1 MLHARLDPE
10 PDITRPLMHGD
21 PFVYVIDDEAD
32 LRESSCFLLAA
43 LGLNCVQYP
52 SGTAF
57 LEDVA
62 TLEPGCILLDVI
74 MRDMNGLC
82 VQEELLRRGVKWP
95 IVFMSGAQDVP
106 TVVRAVKNGAVEFL
120 EKPFTDESLL
130 AALHRGFVKLRGLI

>member
-1 MLHARLDPE
+1 MLHARLDDE
-10 PDITRPLMHGD
+10 QTVKSAD

-62 TLEPGCILLDVI
+62 DLEPGCILLDVV
-74 MRDMNGLC
+74 MRNMGGLE
-82 VQEELLRRGVKWP
+82 VQAELRGRGINWP
-95 IVFMSGAQDVP
+95 VVFMSGHQDVP
-106 TVVRAVKNGAVEFL
+106 TVVSAVQSGAIEFL
-120 EKPFTDESLL
+120 AKPFTDEALL
-130 AALHRGFVKLRGLI
+130 AALHRGFIKLRSVKG